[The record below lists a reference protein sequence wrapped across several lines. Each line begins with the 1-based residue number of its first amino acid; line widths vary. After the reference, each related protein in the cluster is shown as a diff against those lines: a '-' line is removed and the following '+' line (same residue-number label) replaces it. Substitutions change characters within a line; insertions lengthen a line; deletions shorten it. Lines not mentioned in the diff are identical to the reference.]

1 MTTPTTTAPR
11 WACSTAATSGSKRA
25 SQTRRALGRPS
36 ARCTRTGRRPP
47 SPPPWP
53 MQARA
58 SGAAASAARRPR
70 RPPSGTG
77 LRRSGPHT
85 IPRPMRRAILV
96 LALAVP
102 VALVL
107 VPSLDAA
114 PHSAA
119 KAKAFTGQFTSRI
132 TDQGNEQGQSVSGV
146 VARGTFSAKLGPAAA
161 ILARLAE
168 AATGV
173 PYPQLAKGGS
183 FVARYSIDGN
193 GDATGLF
200 VAKFKSKGL
209 GSACLSY
216 QTKPGTFVPGNSFV
230 PVSGSFK

>member
-1 MTTPTTTAPR
+1 
-11 WACSTAATSGSKRA
+11 
-25 SQTRRALGRPS
+25 
-36 ARCTRTGRRPP
+36 
-47 SPPPWP
+47 
-53 MQARA
+53 
-58 SGAAASAARRPR
+58 
-70 RPPSGTG
+70 
-77 LRRSGPHT
+77 
-85 IPRPMRRAILV
+85 MRRAILV

-102 VALVL
+102 VALVV

-119 KAKAFTGQFTSRI
+119 NAKAFTGQFTSRI
-132 TDQGNEQGQSVSGV
+132 TDQGKEQGQSVSGV

-200 VAKFKSKGL
+200 VAKFKSRGL
-209 GSACLSY
+209 GSECISY
-216 QTKPGTFVPGNSFV
+216 KTKPGAFVPGNSFV
-230 PVSGSFK
+230 PVSGSFRLVGGSGRAARLRGSGKLDQTGISGTTEETTSGKGSGSFSSASKAKKPSAACKKVR